1 MTEVFSLTLDTPAYK
16 GTVSINTGLFINGKW
31 CKPVE
36 EQKIEVVNPTTG
48 KFITNVDGGSSKDVD
63 LAVDAAEKAYKTSWG
78 LKVPGS
84 TRGQMLLKLANLI
97 EQNADEFAALEALN
111 CGKPFAL
118 AQREIQVGCVDELKY
133 YAGWADK
140 VHGKT
145 IETTENK
152 MAYTRHEPFGVVAAI
167 IPWNGPLTML
177 AWKVGPALATGNTIV
192 VKPSELTPLTALK
205 FASLVNEAGFPP
217 GVVNIVNGYG
227 QTVGAAMASHPR
239 IRKIAFTGSTL
250 TGRKI
255 QEAAA
260 KSNLKVVSLEL
271 GGKSPNII
279 FDDADLEQAIKW
291 ASVGIFSN
299 MGQVC
304 CAGSR
309 IYVQEGIYDA
319 FIKGFAAAAQ
329 YLQQNTGDP
338 FSGKAMHGPQM
349 SSSQFD
355 RIMGYISSGKADGAH
370 VHTGGERHGNEGY
383 FIKPTIFT
391 DVKADMKI
399 AQEEIF
405 GPVGVVMKFK
415 TEEEVIEMANNTT
428 YGLACGIFTENVSRA
443 IRVAHAL
450 EAGTAWVNIYNSI
463 DINVPFGG
471 YKQSGIG
478 REQGEYVL
486 ENYTQVKA
494 VHINIGLKL

>member
-1 MTEVFSLTLDTPAYK
+1 MTEQFSLKLDTPAYK
-16 GTVSINTGLFINGKW
+16 GTLSINTGLFINGQWLKSVDPE
-31 CKPVE
+31 KLD
-36 EQKIEVVNPTTG
+36 VVNPATG
-48 KFITNVDGGSSKDVD
+48 KIITSVEGGCSKDID
-63 LAVDAAEKAYKTSWG
+63 IAVDVAEKAYKTTWG

-84 TRGQMLLKLANLI
+84 TRGQMLLNLAKLI
-97 EQNADEFAALEALN
+97 EKNTDELAALEALN
-111 CGKPFAL
+111 CGKPFGQ
-118 AQREIQVGCVDELKY
+118 AQQEIAGCIKEFKY

-140 VHGKT
+140 IHGKT

-152 MAYTRHEPFGVVAAI
+152 MAYTRHEPYGVVAAI

-177 AWKVGPALATGNTIV
+177 SWKVAPALAAGNTII
-192 VKPSELTPLTALK
+192 VKPSELTPLSALK
-205 FASLVNEAGFPP
+205 FASLVNEAGIPP
-217 GVVNIVNGYG
+217 GVINIVNGTG
-227 QTVGAAMASHPR
+227 PAVGEAMAYHPR
-239 IRKIAFTGSTL
+239 IRKLAFTGSTL
-250 TGRKI
+250 TGRRI
-255 QEAAA
+255 QEASA
-260 KSNLKVVSLEL
+260 KSNLKVVTLEL

-279 FDDADLEQAIKW
+279 FDDANLEQAIKW
-291 ASVGIFSN
+291 ASLGILLLAEIFLQCKYGLS
-299 MGQVC
+299 MLRRL
-304 CAGSR
+304 S
-309 IYVQEGIYDA
+309 D
-319 FIKGFAAAAQ
+319 FWFAAAAH

-338 FSGKAMHGPQM
+338 FSGKALHGPQM
-349 SSSQFD
+349 SSVQFD
-355 RIMGYISSGKADGAH
+355 RIMGYINSGKTDGAH
-370 VHTGGERHGNEGY
+370 VVSGGERDGNEGY

-391 DVKADMKI
+391 EVKPSMKI

-450 EAGTAWVNIYNSI
+450 EAGTAW
-463 DINVPFGG
+463 INNYHTVETMVPFGG

-478 REQGEYVL
+478 REQGEYAL

>member
-1 MTEVFSLTLDTPAYK
+1 MTDQFSLKLDTPAYK
-16 GTVSINTGLFINGKW
+16 GTVSINTGLFINGQWLKSVNPE
-31 CKPVE
+31 KLD
-36 EQKIEVVNPTTG
+36 VVNPATG
-48 KFITNVDGGSSKDVD
+48 KIVTSVEGGCSKDID
-63 LAVDAAEKAYKTSWG
+63 IAVDAAEKAYKTSWG

-84 TRGQMLLKLANLI
+84 TRGQMLLNLAKLI
-97 EQNADEFAALEALN
+97 EENADEFAALEALN
-111 CGKPFAL
+111 CGKPFGQ
-118 AQREIQVGCVDELKY
+118 AQQEIAGCVNEFKY

-152 MAYTRHEPFGVVAAI
+152 MAYTRHEPYGVVAAI
-167 IPWNGPLTML
+167 IPWNGPMMML
-177 AWKVGPALATGNTIV
+177 SWKVAPALATGNTII
-192 VKPSELTPLTALK
+192 VKPSELTPLSALK
-205 FASLVNEAGFPP
+205 FASLVNEAGIPP
-217 GVVNIVNGYG
+217 GVINIVNGTG
-227 QTVGAAMASHPR
+227 PAVGEAMAYHPR
-239 IRKIAFTGSTL
+239 IRKLAFTGSTL

-255 QEAAA
+255 QEASA
-260 KSNLKVVSLEL
+260 KSNLKVITLEL

-291 ASVGIFSN
+291 ASFGIFAN
-299 MGQVC
+299 MGQAC

-309 IYVQEGIYDA
+309 IFVQEGIYDK
-319 FIKGFAAAAQ
+319 FIEGFAAAAH

-338 FSGKAMHGPQM
+338 FSGKALHGPQT
-349 SSSQFD
+349 SSGQFD
-355 RIMGYISSGKADGAH
+355 RIMSYINSGKTDGAH
-370 VHTGGERHGNEGY
+370 ILSGGERDGNEGY

-391 DVKADMKI
+391 EVKPNMKI

-405 GPVGVVMKFK
+405 GPVGVVIKFK

-428 YGLACGIFTENVSRA
+428 YGLACGVFTENVSRA

-450 EAGTAWVNIYNSI
+450 EAGTAW
-463 DINVPFGG
+463 INTYHTIETMVPFGG

-478 REQGEYVL
+478 REQGEYAL